1 MAWQNHIVLFHNF
14 KKDKDLSKYIWTVW
28 IFVAQMLTFRLHIG
42 IFLEEFFWHICIA
55 LGQSW
60 ILLAPN
66 RWQHFTSTH
75 LTHKHA
81 ELRIISKVKNVEKE
95 LPKFVPTQGS
105 CLLSCYSTKHISPGD
120 AINSLGE
127 NIFKIPYLHTS
138 IPFREQKCQFAHNSC
153 SGSYFSLWA
162 YLSAWG

>member
-1 MAWQNHIVLFHNF
+1 MDIC
-14 KKDKDLSKYIWTVW
+14 ST
-28 IFVAQMLTFRLHIG
+28 MLTFSFILVFSLKNSSDIY
-42 IFLEEFFWHICIA
+42 IYIA

-60 ILLAPN
+60 IPLAPN

-81 ELRIISKVKNVEKE
+81 ELRIISQVKNVEKE
-95 LPKFVPTQGS
+95 LPKFMPAHGS
-105 CLLSCYSTKHISPGD
+105 RLLSCYSTKHIPPRD

-127 NIFKIPYLHTS
+127 IVFKIPYLHTS
-138 IPFREQKCQFAHNSC
+138 SPFRGQKKCQFAHNSC
-153 SGSYFSLWA
+153 NGSYFSFWA